1 MNHSTIKCID
11 LRSNNRLQIGA
22 ICNLLT
28 VKSSDVI
35 FFKENKYSKLYLI
48 EDGDEYVLS
57 ASIDREG
64 NILKEKKFKDIST
77 DFILNVEPTD
87 FSNIKPTNLSKIKFV
102 NLKQHNYDKL
112 DFCGD
117 LSKFK
122 KRDYD
127 KVFLTEDNTFTFAL
141 KYNKNGD
148 LLTFNICYTH
158 LTEKEVQMIKNN
170 SKELVFKKEK
180 KVKEKKD
187 YIEDLNQKL
196 EVAITNENFEEA
208 SILRDK
214 ISNLDINLLKSL
226 EKELEYCIKTQNF
239 EKAIEIRNEIKELY
253 KNSKSIELIVKK
265 ENIQNTEIEIKP
277 DLSKLEK
284 KLEEYLSIEDYEM
297 ASQLRDKINKIKSGE
312 F

>member
-1 MNHSTIKCID
+1 MDQSTIKCID
-11 LRSNNRLQIGA
+11 LKSYNRLQIGA
-22 ICNLLT
+22 ICKILNF
-28 VKSSDVI
+28 KSGDII
-35 FFKENKYSKLYLI
+35 FFKKNEYSKLYLVEI
-48 EDGDEYVLS
+48 DNEYK
-57 ASIDREG
+57 
-64 NILKEKKFKDIST
+64 ILATINKYGDISKLFNEISN
-77 DFILNVEPTD
+77 DKLLSIEPTI
-87 FSNIKPTNLSKIKFV
+87 FNNLKNENLSKIKFI
-102 NLKQHNYDKL
+102 NLKQNNYDKL
-112 DFCGD
+112 TFCAD
-117 LSKFK
+117 LEYFK

-127 KVFLTEDNTFTFAL
+127 KVFLTQDNVFVFAVKHDKKEDKLTLNTW
-141 KYNKNGD
+141 
-148 LLTFNICYTH
+148 YTH
-158 LTEKEVQMIKNN
+158 LTEKEIEMIKNN

-277 DLSKLEK
+277 DLTKLEK

>member
-1 MNHSTIKCID
+1 MSHSTIKCID
-11 LRSNNRLQIGA
+11 LKSNNRLQIGE

-28 VKSSDVI
+28 VKSGDVL
-35 FFKENKYSKLYLI
+35 FFKEKKYSKLYLI
-48 EDGDEYVLS
+48 EDGNEYVLL
-57 ASIDREG
+57 ASIDGEG
-64 NILKEKKFKDIST
+64 NILKEKKFKDIPT
-77 DFILNVEPTD
+77 DFILNIETTD
-87 FSNIKPTNLSKIKFV
+87 FSNLKPTNLSKIKFV

-112 DFCGD
+112 EFCAD
-117 LSKFK
+117 LPKFK
-122 KRDYD
+122 KREYD
-127 KVFLTEDNTFTFAL
+127 KVFITEDNRFVFAL
-141 KYNKNGD
+141 KYAKNGD

-239 EKAIEIRNEIKELY
+239 EKAIIIRNEIKELY
-253 KNSKSIELIVKK
+253 KNSKSIQIVTNNESKK
-265 ENIQNTEIEIKP
+265 EVKFEIKP
-277 DLSKLEK
+277 DLSKLEQ
-284 KLEEYLSIEDYEM
+284 KLQEYLLVENYEM
-297 ASQLRDKINKIKSGE
+297 ASQLRDKINKIKNQL
-312 F
+312 

>member
-1 MNHSTIKCID
+1 MDQSTIKCID
-11 LRSNNRLQIGA
+11 LKSYNRLQIGA
-22 ICNLLT
+22 ICKILNF
-28 VKSSDVI
+28 KSGDII
-35 FFKENKYSKLYLI
+35 FFKKNEYSKLYLVEI
-48 EDGDEYVLS
+48 DNEYK
-57 ASIDREG
+57 
-64 NILKEKKFKDIST
+64 ILATINKYGDISKLFNEISN
-77 DFILNVEPTD
+77 DKLLSIEPTI
-87 FSNIKPTNLSKIKFV
+87 FNNLKNENLSKIKFI
-102 NLKQHNYDKL
+102 NLKQNNYDKL
-112 DFCGD
+112 TFCAD
-117 LSKFK
+117 LEYFK

-127 KVFLTEDNTFTFAL
+127 KVFLTQDNVFVFAVKHDKKEDKLTLNTW
-141 KYNKNGD
+141 
-148 LLTFNICYTH
+148 YTH
-158 LTEKEVQMIKNN
+158 LTEKEIEMIKNN

>member
-1 MNHSTIKCID
+1 MDYSTIKCID
-11 LRSNNRLQIGA
+11 LKSNNRLQIGT

-28 VKSSDVI
+28 IKSSDVI

-48 EDGDEYVLS
+48 EDGGEYVLLL
-57 ASIDREG
+57 SIDIDG
-64 NILKEKKFKDIST
+64 NILKEKKFKDLST
-77 DFILNVEPTD
+77 DSILGIEPTD
-87 FSNIKPTNLSKIKFV
+87 FSNLKPTNLPKIKFV

-112 DFCGD
+112 GFCAD

-127 KVFLTEDNTFTFAL
+127 KVFLTEDNTFVFAL
-141 KYNKNGD
+141 KYNKKGD
-148 LLTFNICYTH
+148 LLTFNICFTH
-158 LTEKEVQMIKNN
+158 LTDKEVEMVKNN

-196 EVAITNENFEEA
+196 ETAITNENFEEA

-226 EKELEYCIKTQNF
+226 EKDLEYCIKTQNF
-239 EKAIEIRNEIKELY
+239 EKAIIIRNEIKELY
-253 KNSKSIELIVKK
+253 KNSKSIELKTTK
-265 ENIQNTEIEIKP
+265 EESTNTEKEVKP

-284 KLEEYLSIEDYEM
+284 KLEEYLLVEDYEM
-297 ASQLRDKINKIKSGE
+297 ASQLRDKINQIKNLS
-312 F
+312 